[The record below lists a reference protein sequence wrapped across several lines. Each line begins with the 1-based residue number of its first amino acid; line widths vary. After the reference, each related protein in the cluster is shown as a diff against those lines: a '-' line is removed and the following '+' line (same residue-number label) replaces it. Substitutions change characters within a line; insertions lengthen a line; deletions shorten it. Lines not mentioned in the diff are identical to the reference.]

1 MNWGESCCTFQ
12 GALGGGLGQSAGNR
26 GFREIEPVCKPGP
39 NFDSCSRDQLIGT
52 GGVVLA
58 IALFVCLSGFV
69 VWFVV
74 SDQWFVLKDQMRA
87 LRSRKRR

>member
-1 MNWGESCCTFQ
+1 MVWVAV
-12 GALGGGLGQSAGNR
+12 GAKALATVDFERFYLSASQVR
-26 GFREIEPVCKPGP
+26 ILTHAVE
-39 NFDSCSRDQLIGT
+39 LIGT

-74 SDQWFVLKDQMRA
+74 SDQ
-87 LRSRKRR
+87 

>member
-1 MNWGESCCTFQ
+1 M
-12 GALGGGLGQSAGNR
+12 GGGWGQSAGNR

-39 NFDSCSRDQLIGT
+39 NFDSCSRDQLLGS

-58 IALFVCLSGFV
+58 IAFFVCLSGFV

-74 SDQWFVLKDQMRA
+74 SDQSFVLKDQMRA